1 MCAKCDEID
10 KRIARY
16 RWIREQVSDRQVLD
30 ASADLVAKLE
40 TEKLILH
47 PKE

>member
-10 KRIARY
+10 ERIARY
-16 RWIREQVSDRQVLD
+16 RWISEQVSDRQVLD
-30 ASADLVAKLE
+30 ATAHLMAKLE